1 MTFQSARIDA
11 RLTRALAISFA
22 LHILLLWPTL
32 PQQAV
37 ERVAAPLSATLR
49 TPERPVEP
57 AMAVK
62 RETPV
67 RPHPLPAPLPVLTRP
82 EFAPTVAAPTVAAV
96 AAAVA
101 AEPAAAPPAVPP
113 TPAGGALRPAAP
125 TPAPANGLD
134 ADGLR
139 QFRLALARE
148 ARRFKRY
155 PPRALEAGWSGTAE
169 VRLTVAV
176 DAAAGAELIRTSG
189 HDVLDEVAVDML
201 RRAASAAP
209 MPASLRGRAF
219 AVSLPVVF
227 ELPD

>member
-11 RLTRALAISFA
+11 RLTRALAISFV

-62 RETPV
+62 REMPV
-67 RPHPLPAPLPVLTRP
+67 RPHSLPAPLPVLTRP
-82 EFAPTVAAPTVAAV
+82 EPAPTVAAPTAV
-96 AAAVA
+96 AVA
-101 AEPAAAPPAVPP
+101 AEPAAAPPAVSP

-201 RRAASAAP
+201 RRAASSAP